1 MNDQKQLMN
10 IFAQAYQL
18 IAKASKQQPS
28 QEGFQQI
35 LEMLGEEGI
44 KECAKV
50 ADQGPEAVAQ
60 AMVQIIQQKQTQ
72 KAANGAK
79 LRYIMQLQG
88 KCQPGYLKKGGR
100 CKPCEKAEGVFRNKA
115 DIFYEGGYIS
125 GYRNSQ
131 NNLKKKV
138 QEDAM
143 TRTEGVP
150 LNGKVYGTE
159 RWPIR
164 INPGITVNSKVG
176 NKAGKSSLSISDYR
190 KQNQRLK
197 ERLYQEDRTRTEGVR
212 DKDGKLRGT
221 ERYPYKLPE
230 LTVTNK
236 TTKKKQ
242 DGGPLLSKVSTKLP
256 TKLIRDKEYPIYNY
270 DGSIASYSTD
280 DNARELSGHLPYNPS
295 KYTRVEPYDG
305 ITTRAFDVAMSN
317 YKNPTFKDR
326 LNVLGQYLKNPKGF
340 KQYHYIDYQ
349 KNYQN
354 K

>member
-60 AMVQIIQQKQTQ
+60 AIVQIIQQKSAQ

-88 KCQPGYLKKGGR
+88 KCKPGYLKKGGR
-100 CKPCEKAEGVFRNKA
+100 CKPCEMAEGVFRNKA
-115 DIFYEGGYIS
+115 DMFYEGGYIS

-221 ERYPYKLPE
+221 ERYPYRLPE
-230 LTVTNK
+230 VTITNK
-236 TTKKKQ
+236 TSKKKQ
-242 DGGPLLSKVSTKLP
+242 DGGNLEKDNTWLESLGYKRYTGKDKYDLTDNFNFQRNLYGFTPNGMTPYENPYFGVSKKQLSSPIWKDY
-256 TKLIRDKEYPIYNY
+256 DK
-270 DGSIASYSTD
+270 
-280 DNARELSGHLPYNPS
+280 
-295 KYTRVEPYDG
+295 K
-305 ITTRAFDVAMSN
+305 
-317 YKNPTFKDR
+317 
-326 LNVLGQYLKNPKGF
+326 
-340 KQYHYIDYQ
+340 
-349 KNYQN
+349 
-354 K
+354 